1 MEEKMQVASCK
12 PQIENTKAQSGR
24 SMIEMLGV
32 LAIMGIITVGAVTM
46 ISAAMRSQK
55 RTTVN
60 DEVAQIVTG
69 VRQLL
74 GEYDDFSNIN
84 DSTIFGAIGMSHK
97 NPYGG
102 NYELAVNPS
111 NSRQFILSIK
121 GLSKSDC
128 EYFVTK
134 AWSDSADF
142 QMSDG
147 KRGGAMG
154 TCADEN
160 GKNTVQVVYGE

>member
-1 MEEKMQVASCK
+1 MKQE
-12 PQIENTKAQSGR
+12 SGR

-32 LAIMGIITVGAVTM
+32 LAIMGIITVGAITM
-46 ISAAMRSQK
+46 ISAAMKSQK

-60 DEVAQIVTG
+60 DEVVQIVTN

-84 DSTIFGAIGMSHK
+84 NATIFGAIGITSK

-102 NYELAVNPS
+102 NYELAVNQS
-111 NSRQFILSIK
+111 NARQFVLSIS

-134 AWSDSADF
+134 AWSDSVDY

-147 KRGGAMG
+147 KRGGAFG

-160 GKNTVQVVYGE
+160 GGNVVRIIYGE